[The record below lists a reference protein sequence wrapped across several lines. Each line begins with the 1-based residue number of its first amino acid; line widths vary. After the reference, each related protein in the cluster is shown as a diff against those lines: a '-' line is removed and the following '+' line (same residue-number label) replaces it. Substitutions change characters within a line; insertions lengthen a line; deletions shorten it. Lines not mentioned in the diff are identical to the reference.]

1 MVLPD
6 SIVTVSLMLP
16 LPYTTLFRS
25 ELAVLVKVSLVK
37 MPGKVSPTVAPVT
50 VLGPLLLRSEERRAG
65 EAAVTESVP
74 SVLVIDRSLVADRV
88 SGSVAVWVAVLLS
101 GQPLGGVT
109 VAVLTRLPLAVGET
123 VPVTV

>member
-16 LPYTTLFRS
+16 VPLVLPLAP

-37 MPGKVSPTVAPVT
+37 MPGKVSLVP
-50 VLGPLLLRSEERRAG
+50 
-65 EAAVTESVP
+65 AVTESVP

-88 SGSVAVWVAVLLS
+88 SVSVAVLLAVLLS
-101 GQPLGGVT
+101 VKPLGGVT
-109 VAVLTRLPLAVGET
+109 VAVLTRLPLAVAAT